1 MPLDSDSVLIL
12 GAGGHAKGVVQ
23 AIVAEKKHTIY
34 GFTSPINENTP
45 TELLGYPIVG
55 DDSVIASL
63 AGNAINRF
71 IIGMGAV
78 GNNAPRQRLYE
89 LGRQHGLMAITSV
102 HPAASI
108 AADAMIGDGSI
119 FFAGAIVG
127 PSSVVGQNVIVNHGA
142 IVDHDCRIGDHVHIA
157 TGACLS
163 GSITVGDGAHI
174 GAGATIIQGIRIGE
188 RAIVAAGAVVTRD
201 VPADCIVR
209 GVPARA

>member
-23 AIVAEKKHTIY
+23 AIEAEKKHTIY
-34 GFTSPINENTP
+34 GFTSPQCENTP

-102 HPAASI
+102 HPGLLLSATVLTLAQ
-108 AADAMIGDGSI
+108 AP
-119 FFAGAIVG
+119 
-127 PSSVVGQNVIVNHGA
+127 PSSRASGLASAPLWPLVQLSRAMYLPIASSVA
-142 IVDHDCRIGDHVHIA
+142 CRLELSNANCETARVPHVKPPLRRLGSA
-157 TGACLS
+157 TGSELCCLR
-163 GSITVGDGAHI
+163 
-174 GAGATIIQGIRIGE
+174 QRGIRL
-188 RAIVAAGAVVTRD
+188 
-201 VPADCIVR
+201 
-209 GVPARA
+209 